1 MTGLNIMQ
9 PRHLP
14 ELRRA
19 GCRFSQSGHADEVGR
34 HKRNEELTNNQV
46 SSMETGSIRS
56 QQKPMINFQ
65 QAGATGQFSNTP
77 IAAEK
82 IDRRGMIR

>member
-1 MTGLNIMQ
+1 
-9 PRHLP
+9 
-14 ELRRA
+14 
-19 GCRFSQSGHADEVGR
+19 
-34 HKRNEELTNNQV
+34 
-46 SSMETGSIRS
+46 METGSIRS